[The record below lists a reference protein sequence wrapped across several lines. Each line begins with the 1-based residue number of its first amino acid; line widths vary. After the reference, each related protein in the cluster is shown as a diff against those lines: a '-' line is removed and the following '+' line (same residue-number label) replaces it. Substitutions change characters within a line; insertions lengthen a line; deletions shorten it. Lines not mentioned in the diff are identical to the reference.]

1 MIKNYL
7 KIAFRNLKKQKVYS
21 FINIGGLALGM
32 ATAVLLILWVYN
44 EFTYDEYHDKSE
56 NIYRVTSHLDIN
68 KDEVWHWGST
78 PLLLA
83 DKLTET
89 YSEIEVATRL
99 YFPWGDVDIKIDDD
113 LLSTDKMLY
122 VDNNW
127 FEVFDYQFIEGNVVS
142 FKADKN
148 NVAIT
153 ESKAKEFF
161 GDSNPIGKVIQLDS
175 INLVVKAV
183 LADYPPN
190 TVFKYDIYVQNGVR
204 LANPETLES
213 ESDWGYFNYQTYVVC
228 NKNTQTGKLAEK
240 MTDMFREVREDDKEK
255 NELKLQPLMAMHYDD
270 SIEIGD
276 LLPPVDKRVLYVFGG
291 IALLILITACINY
304 INLTTANISLRNK
317 EVSIKKF
324 MGVSKHSLFFQFF
337 TESVLISLLAMLLA
351 VGLIYIGLPSLE
363 AVVDNRFEISENPL
377 VWQILGATTLISIL
391 LNGIY
396 PSLLLSNL
404 KPLELIKGASVVGIK
419 SSTFRRALVVFQFAF
434 TIALITCTSL
444 IFNQL
449 EFIQDRDLGYDK
461 EQVFSFYVPWNA
473 DESGDKTD
481 AIFDQ
486 LQKESQIAGV
496 TRSGGD
502 IVNYENTHSGSL
514 DWEGREEDW
523 KPTVSPMSVSNNY
536 QDFFDLKLKA
546 GRWFSADNTA
556 DENNI
561 VLNEAAIKEFKLKE
575 PVVGQKFTYQKRT
588 GQVIA
593 VVKDFH
599 FKSPREKITPL
610 LFYRGTWLSTISVKA

>member
-83 DKLTET
+83 DKLT
-89 YSEIEVATRL
+89 EIEVATRL

-190 TVFKYDIYVQNGVR
+190 TVFKY
-204 LANPETLES
+204 
-213 ESDWGYFNYQTYVVC
+213 
-228 NKNTQTGKLAEK
+228 
-240 MTDMFREVREDDKEK
+240 
-255 NELKLQPLMAMHYDD
+255 
-270 SIEIGD
+270 
-276 LLPPVDKRVLYVFGG
+276 
-291 IALLILITACINY
+291 
-304 INLTTANISLRNK
+304 
-317 EVSIKKF
+317 
-324 MGVSKHSLFFQFF
+324 
-337 TESVLISLLAMLLA
+337 
-351 VGLIYIGLPSLE
+351 
-363 AVVDNRFEISENPL
+363 
-377 VWQILGATTLISIL
+377 
-391 LNGIY
+391 
-396 PSLLLSNL
+396 
-404 KPLELIKGASVVGIK
+404 
-419 SSTFRRALVVFQFAF
+419 
-434 TIALITCTSL
+434 
-444 IFNQL
+444 
-449 EFIQDRDLGYDK
+449 
-461 EQVFSFYVPWNA
+461 
-473 DESGDKTD
+473 
-481 AIFDQ
+481 
-486 LQKESQIAGV
+486 
-496 TRSGGD
+496 
-502 IVNYENTHSGSL
+502 
-514 DWEGREEDW
+514 
-523 KPTVSPMSVSNNY
+523 
-536 QDFFDLKLKA
+536 
-546 GRWFSADNTA
+546 
-556 DENNI
+556 
-561 VLNEAAIKEFKLKE
+561 
-575 PVVGQKFTYQKRT
+575 
-588 GQVIA
+588 
-593 VVKDFH
+593 
-599 FKSPREKITPL
+599 
-610 LFYRGTWLSTISVKA
+610 